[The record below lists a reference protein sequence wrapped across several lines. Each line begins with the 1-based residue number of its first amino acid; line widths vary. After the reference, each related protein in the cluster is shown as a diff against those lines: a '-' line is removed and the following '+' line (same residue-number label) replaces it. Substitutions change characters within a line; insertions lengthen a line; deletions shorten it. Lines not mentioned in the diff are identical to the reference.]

1 MFGLAI
7 IGGVLLAVVFVGLL
21 LLEVTF
27 WVVVAVTIAGIALAL
42 WSLGLFEALGAVALF
57 GVLVWAI
64 YRLVK
69 WDLGRLGQEKHEEV
83 TDWRW
88 RLYRLMNW
96 EFGRPSLQRPAPV
109 RTPPKDPSEKRLWA
123 NRLGPYT
130 DDAK

>member
-7 IGGVLLAVVFVGLL
+7 IGGALLAVVFVGLL

-42 WSLGLFEALGAVALF
+42 WSLGLLEALSAVALF
-57 GVLVWAI
+57 GVFIWAI

-69 WDLGRLGQEKHEEV
+69 WDLGRLGKSKRDEV

-88 RLYRLMNW
+88 RLYRRMNW
-96 EFGRPSLQRPAPV
+96 EFGRPSVHRPIAA
-109 RTPPKDPSEKRLWA
+109 RTPPKDPSEKHLWA

-130 DDAK
+130 DDTK